1 MGPACLAEAL
11 AEAGPQIMN
20 CEHCHTLIDDYV
32 DGTLGADD
40 RANVDRHL
48 AECAACRAMT
58 EDFRAIRRT
67 ASTLERHAPPPPA
80 WTKLS
85 AALDAERSRRSRFLI
100 PGSTFRV
107 PRSLFGWQPLAVA
120 ATLLL
125 ILGGTS
131 WIVWQQL
138 NVAPPAS
145 TTTATAP
152 ATDPELAQSVETE
165 LKLAEEHYQK
175 AIAGLEQITRAESGE
190 LDPQVAAVLQ
200 KNLEVIDQA
209 IAESRA
215 ALQTQPTSE
224 VAQESLFE
232 ALRHKVTLLQGT
244 VGLINEMRKGN
255 QEGAARIVSGL
266 NQ

>member
-1 MGPACLAEAL
+1 
-11 AEAGPQIMN
+11 MN
-20 CEHCHTLIDDYV
+20 CEDCHTLIDDYV
-32 DGTLGADD
+32 DGTLPADD
-40 RANVDRHL
+40 RATVEQHL
-48 AECAACRAMT
+48 AGCAACRAMAD
-58 EDFRAIRRT
+58 DFRAIRRT
-67 ASTLERHAPPPPA
+67 AGTLERHAPPA
-80 WTKLS
+80 HTWTKLA
-85 AALDAERSRRSRFLI
+85 AALDAERGQSSRF
-100 PGSTFRV
+100 GV
-107 PRSLFGWQPLAVA
+107 PSSRFHVPSSMLRWQPLAIA
-120 ATLLL
+120 ATLLV

-138 NVAPPAS
+138 NVTAPTS
-145 TTTATAP
+145 TATTSAP
-152 ATDPELAQSVETE
+152 AADPELAQSVETE

-175 AIAGLEQITRAESGE
+175 AIAGLEQITKADSSE
-190 LDPQVAAVLQ
+190 LDPQVASVLQ

-266 NQ
+266 KQ

>member
-1 MGPACLAEAL
+1 
-11 AEAGPQIMN
+11 MN
-20 CEHCHTLIDDYV
+20 CEHCQSLVDDYV
-32 DGTLGADD
+32 DGTLGPEA
-40 RANVDRHL
+40 RAEVEQHL
-48 AECAACRAMT
+48 AGCGTCRTMA
-58 EDFRAIRRT
+58 EDFRAIRQ
-67 ASTLERHAPPPPA
+67 AAATLERHAPPPHA

-85 AALDAERSRRSRFLI
+85 TALDNERR
-100 PGSTFRV
+100 GSTFRV
-107 PRSLFGWQPLAVA
+107 PRSKFGFGFGFGFGSGFGRPLAVA
-120 ATLLL
+120 ATVLL

-138 NVAPPAS
+138 NVAGPGTVATTPA
-145 TTTATAP
+145 P
-152 ATDPELAQSVETE
+152 GTDPELAQSVETE

-175 AIAGLEQITRAESGE
+175 AIAGLEQITRAESSQ

-209 IAESRA
+209 ISESRA

-224 VAQESLFE
+224 VAQESLFD
-232 ALRHKVTLLQGT
+232 ALRNKVTLLQGT